1 MNKER
6 YEKQLQA
13 LDEFPIWTIEQIKE
27 YLHMDF
33 DTIQKM
39 VEAKWLYKFSVSR
52 CTFYSV
58 SNKKFTNQAIIKSIL
73 SIDAM
78 YQLDYNKFDG
88 WLVRDDSLYDKSL
101 ISRGV
106 KRIGYLDDD
115 NRFNLYQVIVPQILT
130 EKDFTKMAKLLIDIH
145 NNNESDYIQVVFVVR
160 NTDTSALEAYLEEQD
175 QLIPYFMAGYI
186 KFQVFSFYR
195 SHFDYLKL

>member
-1 MNKER
+1 
-6 YEKQLQA
+6 
-13 LDEFPIWTIEQIKE
+13 
-27 YLHMDF
+27 MDF
-33 DTIQKM
+33 DTVQKM
-39 VEAKWLYKFSVSR
+39 VEAKGLYKFSVSR

-58 SNKKFTNQAIIKSIL
+58 SNKKFTNQAIIRSIL

-78 YQLDYNKFDG
+78 YQLNYSKFDG

-130 EKDFTKMAKLLIDIH
+130 DKDFSKMAKLLIDIH

-160 NTDTSALEAYLEEQD
+160 NDDTSPLKAYLEEQD
-175 QLIPYFMAGYI
+175 QLIPYVMAGYI
-186 KFQVFSFYR
+186 KFQAFSFYR

>member
-33 DTIQKM
+33 DTVQKM
-39 VEAKWLYKFSVSR
+39 VDEKWLYKFSVSR

-58 SNKKFTNQAIIKSIL
+58 ANKKFTNQAIIKSIL

-78 YQLDYNKFDG
+78 YQLDYSKFDG
-88 WLVRDDSLYDKSL
+88 WLVRNDSLYDKSL

-106 KRIGYLDDD
+106 RRIGYLDDE

-130 EKDFTKMAKLLIDIH
+130 EKDFPKMAKLLIDIH

-160 NTDTSALEAYLEEQD
+160 NDDPSPLEAYLEEQD
-175 QLIPYFMAGYI
+175 QLIPYVMAGYI
-186 KFQVFSFYR
+186 KFQAFSFYR

>member
-33 DTIQKM
+33 DTVQKM

-78 YQLDYNKFDG
+78 YQLNYSKFDG

-130 EKDFTKMAKLLIDIH
+130 EKDFSKMAKLLIDIH

-160 NTDTSALEAYLEEQD
+160 NNDTSALEAYLEEQD

-186 KFQVFSFYR
+186 KFQAFSFYR